1 MVAPATHIL
10 FVLWLLVA
18 STYWKLSYGVSV
30 HTHLECIPQ
39 CHYKQR
45 SKTPTLLCE
54 LNVLHCSYKL
64 NKTNNV
70 YFCFKNKYIHYE
82 RHKKKNHSKIHNLY
96 SYFSS
101 KPSNTHENYSTS
113 TTNNHLGPPIKWWED
128 VGYGDKMSND
138 LSKTIHK
145 HVNIFSSQPYAK
157 NSIHALYMF
166 KNMAETSTTRNMDVC
181 VVAEN
186 GITNSSQKRTSTAL
200 VTITQKNVKNKK
212 ILGVKGLSLWL
223 GFQALNHIN
232 KQKDLPLEYLETTK
246 ELMDEKRNRFR

>member
-1 MVAPATHIL
+1 
-10 FVLWLLVA
+10 
-18 STYWKLSYGVSV
+18 
-30 HTHLECIPQ
+30 
-39 CHYKQR
+39 
-45 SKTPTLLCE
+45 
-54 LNVLHCSYKL
+54 
-64 NKTNNV
+64 
-70 YFCFKNKYIHYE
+70 
-82 RHKKKNHSKIHNLY
+82 
-96 SYFSS
+96 
-101 KPSNTHENYSTS
+101 
-113 TTNNHLGPPIKWWED
+113 
-128 VGYGDKMSND
+128 MSND

>member
-70 YFCFKNKYIHYE
+70 YFCFKNKNIHYE
-82 RHKKKNHSKIHNLY
+82 RHKKKIIVKYITYIRIFLVNHQTRMK
-96 SYFSS
+96 
-101 KPSNTHENYSTS
+101 
-113 TTNNHLGPPIKWWED
+113 TTPP
-128 VGYGDKMSND
+128 
-138 LSKTIHK
+138 LL
-145 HVNIFSSQPYAK
+145 P
-157 NSIHALYMF
+157 
-166 KNMAETSTTRNMDVC
+166 
-181 VVAEN
+181 
-186 GITNSSQKRTSTAL
+186 
-200 VTITQKNVKNKK
+200 TIT
-212 ILGVKGLSLWL
+212 
-223 GFQALNHIN
+223 
-232 KQKDLPLEYLETTK
+232 
-246 ELMDEKRNRFR
+246 